1 MPPVQLVKALF
12 AGQRIYL
19 NTGHR
24 HLKRTCQLE
33 NMQLPSHATFAKK
46 DNLPIKTDTQE
57 RESSRDIPSLKKVS
71 TINIIPTKKSE
82 LLVPFVSQAKDLHK
96 PGI

>member
-24 HLKRTCQLE
+24 HLKEKLPTRKHAIAFTCYVYKKGQSSNE
-33 NMQLPSHATFAKK
+33 NRYTG
-46 DNLPIKTDTQE
+46 
-57 RESSRDIPSLKKVS
+57 ESSRDIPSLEEKVS